1 MVLIYLLKSLLLP
14 PGGNLLC
21 LLFGAELRRRRH
33 RYGTALFAFGAV
45 TLILCCLP
53 ITGVVLLRPLERV
66 PVISAEALAATDA
79 IVVLGADRMRN
90 APEYGGDTVDDQSLR
105 RVRYAARLA
114 RASGLP
120 VLVSGG
126 SVFGNAGKSIADVM
140 ADALREDFGVT
151 PRWIEGASRNT
162 AENARYSAELLTR
175 DGIRRVAVVSDAIHL
190 PRALQ
195 AFRHYGLTPTAAP
208 TSFFAGP
215 GAGGMLQDW
224 LPSASGLRLSYYAL
238 HEHIGRFYY
247 RIRYGMEL

>member
-1 MVLIYLLKSLLLP
+1 LKALLLP

-21 LLFGAELRRRRH
+21 LLFGAGLRRRRP
-33 RYGTALFAFGAV
+33 RLGTALFMFGIV
-45 TLILCCLP
+45 TLVLCCLP
-53 ITGVVLLRPLERV
+53 ITGIVLLRPLERV
-66 PVISAEALAATDA
+66 AVISAEALASTDA
-79 IVVLGADRMRN
+79 IVVLGADRVRN

-126 SVFGNAGKSIADVM
+126 TVFGNASKSIADVM

-151 PRWIEGASRNT
+151 PRWVEGASRNT
-162 AENARYSAELLTR
+162 AENARYSAELLAR

-195 AFRHYGLTPTAAP
+195 SFRHYGLTAIAAP

-224 LPSASGLRLSYYAL
+224 LPSASGLRLSHYAL
-238 HEHIGRFYY
+238 HEHLGRIYY
-247 RIRYGMEL
+247 RIRYGMAL